1 MSETLSQTLDR
12 LTGAEQTEADSVT
25 LGEPEGAKLGLS
37 IANFPTAPEPSANE
51 IIAPVDLEQSGPSQL
66 AVGQHKRIKEPI
78 GLRSKRSGPHE
89 PTPGHRVP

>member
-12 LTGAEQTEADSVT
+12 LTGGGQTESAKLD
-25 LGEPEGAKLGLS
+25 EPEGAKFGLS

-51 IIAPVDLEQSGPSQL
+51 IIAPVNLEQSGPSQL
-66 AVGQHKRIKEPI
+66 AVGQHKRIKTPI

-89 PTPGHRVP
+89 PVPGQRVP